1 MDLKTISK
9 WDFGKY
15 FELLSLAIY
24 DEKKVR
30 EYCDLAKRYNMRS
43 YMISYNWIPV
53 LKEEFAGTDIKAG
66 SGASFPLG
74 GDPPKAK
81 EAAIREAVA
90 LGADTLDLSMN
101 YGALKS
107 GRTDIVEEELDRFVD
122 AAEDREKKVIIEVA
136 VLTDDEIKKAVE
148 LLAARDINWVK
159 TSTGQLAGP
168 TMPQMAILKEVMAGT
183 NLRLKVSGV
192 KAPRPQNAYA
202 YIKAGAEIIGSQGAP
217 EIIDSLDLHRE
228 LGLI

>member
-1 MDLKTISK
+1 MDLKTITK
-9 WDFGKY
+9 EEFGKY
-15 FELLSLAIY
+15 FELLTLKANT
-24 DEKKVR
+24 EEEVR
-30 EYCDLAKRYNMRS
+30 SFCRLAKDYNMRS
-43 YMISYNWIPV
+43 YMISWYWVPL

-66 SGASFPLG
+66 TGASFPFG
-74 GDPPKAK
+74 SDPPKAK
-81 EAAIREAVA
+81 EETIRNAVK

-101 YGALKS
+101 YSILKA
-107 GRTDIVEEELDRFVD
+107 GRKDVVAEELDRFVD

-136 VLTDDEIKKAVE
+136 ALTDDEIKLAIE
-148 LLAARDINWVK
+148 LLAERDINWVK

-168 TMPQMAILKEVMAGT
+168 TMPQMKIIREAVKGT
-183 NLRLKVSGV
+183 NLRIKVSGV

-202 YIKAGAEIIGSQGAP
+202 YFKAGAEIIGSQGAP